1 MENSRESAE
10 KLLQTMNLY
19 GEKCNMEKSSFHI
32 HKQQSE
38 DAIEEITL
46 FTEKKVKILQD

>member
-1 MENSRESAE
+1 M
-10 KLLQTMNLY
+10 Y

-38 DAIEEITL
+38 DAIEITL
-46 FTEKKVKILQD
+46 FTEKFCPSRLTQ